1 MKSILIIWSFLSI
14 VGTAAAAGGGYTLD
28 RANIDGTDVESLQR
42 GAKVFVDRCLSCHAA
57 DFMRYNRLTDLGLST
72 DQIQQYFIADSTVKV
87 GDTMKNSIRASDAK
101 LMFGVVPPDLSVVA
115 RSRGADW
122 LYTYFTGFYKDEA
135 TTTGWNNRIFPN
147 VAMPNVFW
155 QEQGVKRAVHSSDSQ
170 KGLTLEYETPGSISP
185 SDFNRLMLDLTNYL
199 VFMGEPAAEKRKKI
213 GSLVIIFLILFAF
226 MAWAVKREFWK
237 DVH

>member
-1 MKSILIIWSFLSI
+1 
-14 VGTAAAAGGGYTLD
+14 
-28 RANIDGTDVESLQR
+28 
-42 GAKVFVDRCLSCHAA
+42 
-57 DFMRYNRLTDLGLST
+57 
-72 DQIQQYFIADSTVKV
+72 V

-101 LMFGVVPPDLSVVA
+101 QMFGVVPPDLSVVA

-122 LYTYFTGFYKDEA
+122 LYTYLTSFYKDEA
-135 TTTGWNNRIFPN
+135 TTTGWNNRIFSN

-155 QEQGVKRAVHSSDSQ
+155 QEQGVMRVVHSSDSQ
-170 KGLTLEYETPGSISP
+170 KGYTLEYETPGAMSP
-185 SDFNRLMLDLTNYL
+185 SAFNRLMLDLTNYL